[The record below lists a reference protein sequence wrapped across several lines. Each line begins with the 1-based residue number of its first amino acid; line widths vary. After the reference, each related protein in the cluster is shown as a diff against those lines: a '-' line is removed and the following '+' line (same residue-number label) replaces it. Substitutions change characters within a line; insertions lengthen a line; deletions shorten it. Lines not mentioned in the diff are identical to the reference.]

1 MDPRFGH
8 ITAVA
13 LGGSVRCTYEAGP
26 PRSCVFEK
34 QKPGSLKSHGPLGGR
49 MTAQA
54 STSVSKSRSASIG
67 SPRLTA
73 EGDAIIQVQDLAKIF
88 DPDIRAVDGISF
100 AVRRGEIF
108 GFLGPNGAGK
118 TTTIK
123 VITTLIKKTSGSAIV
138 DGINVDKDPAAI
150 RKIIGYA
157 AQEVGIDDELTGRE
171 NLRLQSALY
180 HLPKGEREERI
191 SELLK
196 AIDLEDAADRRAG
209 TYSGGMR
216 KRLDLAM
223 ALIPHPKVLFL
234 DEPTTGLDPQ
244 NRAAVWEYIRG
255 LNEQGMTIF
264 LTTQY
269 MEEAD
274 RLADRLCIID
284 HGHIMAEGTPASL
297 KGSIG
302 ADVVTLSFKENG
314 TPNPNAAAKAAL
326 ARIHGIREIQE
337 VDGGIAIYA
346 QDAPALI
353 QQIVLALNVAHLDIA
368 ELTLTHPTLDDV
380 FMKYTGRKMRTEEV
394 TPQRRTPWG
403 ARRRRPMCCP
413 RGIALARWEAARADG
428 SRSPS
433 GDRRSSSSPS
443 SSRGCGSSSSPP
455 HSPASPTS
463 TGSRKVRGR
472 ARTSSSSAAQ

>member
-1 MDPRFGH
+1 
-8 ITAVA
+8 
-13 LGGSVRCTYEAGP
+13 
-26 PRSCVFEK
+26 
-34 QKPGSLKSHGPLGGR
+34 
-49 MTAQA
+49 MTAQSIA
-54 STSVSKSRSASIG
+54 SVSKSPSATVAASTV
-67 SPRLTA
+67 RTQ
-73 EGDAIIQVQDLAKIF
+73 GDAIIQVQDLAKIF

-123 VITTLIKKTSGSAIV
+123 VITTLIKKTSGKAIV
-138 DGINVDKDPAAI
+138 DGIDVDKDPAAI
-150 RKIIGYA
+150 RRIIGYA

-171 NLRLQSALY
+171 NLRLQCALY
-180 HLPKGEREERI
+180 HLPKAERDERI
-191 SELLK
+191 AELLK

-302 ADVVTLSFKENG
+302 ADVVTLAFKANG
-314 TPNPNAAAKAAL
+314 VANPNAAAKAAL
-326 ARIHGIREIQE
+326 ARILGIREIQE
-337 VDGGIAIYA
+337 VDGGIAVYA
-346 QDAPALI
+346 QDAPALVP
-353 QQIVLALNVAHLDIA
+353 QIVLALNDAHLDIA

-380 FMKYTGRKMRTEEV
+380 FMKYTGRKMRAEEV

-403 ARRRRPMCCP
+403 ARRRRPM
-413 RGIALARWEAARADG
+413 
-428 SRSPS
+428 
-433 GDRRSSSSPS
+433 
-443 SSRGCGSSSSPP
+443 
-455 HSPASPTS
+455 
-463 TGSRKVRGR
+463 
-472 ARTSSSSAAQ
+472 

>member
-1 MDPRFGH
+1 
-8 ITAVA
+8 
-13 LGGSVRCTYEAGP
+13 
-26 PRSCVFEK
+26 
-34 QKPGSLKSHGPLGGR
+34 

-54 STSVSKSRSASIG
+54 TTGVSKSRSTTVAAS
-67 SPRLTA
+67 SVTTR
-73 EGDAIIQVQDLAKIF
+73 GDAIIRVQDLVKVY

-100 AVRRGEIF
+100 EVRRGEIF

-123 VITTLIKKTSGSAIV
+123 VITTLIRKNSGTVIV
-138 DGINVDKDPAAI
+138 DGIDVDKEPASI

-171 NLRLQSALY
+171 NLRLQCALY
-180 HLPKGEREERI
+180 HVPKAEAEKRI
-191 SELLK
+191 AELLK
-196 AIDLEDAADRRAG
+196 AIDLEEAADRRAG

-216 KRLDLAM
+216 KRLDLSM
-223 ALIPHPKVLFL
+223 ALIPRPKVLFL

-244 NRAAVWEYIRG
+244 NRSAVWEYIRR

-314 TPNPNAAAKAAL
+314 AADPRAAAKAAL
-326 ARIHGIREIQE
+326 AQIDGISEIQE
-337 VDGGIAIYA
+337 VEGGIAIYA
-346 QDAPALI
+346 QEAPARVP
-353 QQIVLALNVAHLDIA
+353 QIVLALNDAHLDIA

-403 ARRRRPMCCP
+403 GRRRRPM
-413 RGIALARWEAARADG
+413 R
-428 SRSPS
+428 
-433 GDRRSSSSPS
+433 
-443 SSRGCGSSSSPP
+443 
-455 HSPASPTS
+455 
-463 TGSRKVRGR
+463 
-472 ARTSSSSAAQ
+472 

>member
-1 MDPRFGH
+1 
-8 ITAVA
+8 
-13 LGGSVRCTYEAGP
+13 
-26 PRSCVFEK
+26 
-34 QKPGSLKSHGPLGGR
+34 
-49 MTAQA
+49 MTAQSIA
-54 STSVSKSRSASIG
+54 SVSKSQSGTVAASTV
-67 SPRLTA
+67 RTQ
-73 EGDAIIQVQDLAKIF
+73 GDAIIQVQDLAKIF

-123 VITTLIKKTSGSAIV
+123 VITTLIKKTSGRAVV
-138 DGINVDKDPAAI
+138 DGIDVDKDPAAI

-171 NLRLQSALY
+171 NLRLQCALY
-180 HLPKGEREERI
+180 HLPKAEREERI
-191 SELLK
+191 AELLK

-244 NRAAVWEYIRG
+244 NRAAVWDYIRG

-302 ADVVTLSFKENG
+302 ADVVTLSFKGNG
-314 TPNPNAAAKAAL
+314 LANPNAAAKAAL
-326 ARIHGIREIQE
+326 ARISGIREIQE

-346 QDAPALI
+346 QDAPALVP
-353 QQIVLALNVAHLDIA
+353 QIVLALNDAHLDIA

-380 FMKYTGRKMRTEEV
+380 FMKYTGRKMRAEEV

-403 ARRRRPMCCP
+403 ARRRRSM
-413 RGIALARWEAARADG
+413 
-428 SRSPS
+428 
-433 GDRRSSSSPS
+433 
-443 SSRGCGSSSSPP
+443 
-455 HSPASPTS
+455 
-463 TGSRKVRGR
+463 
-472 ARTSSSSAAQ
+472 